1 MKKITLLIS
10 VVFLLAFSC
19 HEDDKP
25 QTPQTPQSFEVVL
38 IAKDDLPGNGAE
50 KIPKQLLI
58 ISNNNDWLAL
68 INAMNTTI
76 NVSKSFTETSID
88 FNRFRIIAAFD
99 DIKQNGGHS
108 IDITEVVETDDSIK
122 VKIENLKK
130 GDATSVI
137 TQPFHIVK
145 ITKSEKPVVFI

>member
-1 MKKITLLIS
+1 MKKITLLTS
-10 VVFLLAFSC
+10 AVFLLAFSC

-25 QTPQTPQSFEVVL
+25 QTPQSFQVVL
-38 IAKDDLPGNGAE
+38 IAKGDLHGNGAE
-50 KIPKQLLI
+50 KIPKQVII

-68 INAMNTTI
+68 INAMNTRN
-76 NVSKSFTETSID
+76 NVSNSFTETSID

-99 DIKQNGGHS
+99 DIKPNGGHS

-122 VKIENLKK
+122 VKVDNLKK
-130 GDATSVI
+130 GDATSII

-145 ITKSEKPVVFI
+145 ITKSAKPVVFL